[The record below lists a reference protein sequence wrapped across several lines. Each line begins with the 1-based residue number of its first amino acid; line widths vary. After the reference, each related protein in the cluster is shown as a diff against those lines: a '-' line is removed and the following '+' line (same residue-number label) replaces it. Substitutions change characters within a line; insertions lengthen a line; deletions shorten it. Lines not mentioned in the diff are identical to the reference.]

1 MHTNQFILRHCFAVL
16 LRYAHAGKIPC
27 QSNNVEQFLP
37 KIANGNTFF
46 LLSPSS
52 LLRFF
57 FFKEK
62 HLSLSIF
69 SFS

>member
-37 KIANGNTFF
+37 KVANGNTFF
-46 LLSPSS
+46 FFLSPLFYFLFYS
-52 LLRFF
+52 
-57 FFKEK
+57 
-62 HLSLSIF
+62 
-69 SFS
+69 